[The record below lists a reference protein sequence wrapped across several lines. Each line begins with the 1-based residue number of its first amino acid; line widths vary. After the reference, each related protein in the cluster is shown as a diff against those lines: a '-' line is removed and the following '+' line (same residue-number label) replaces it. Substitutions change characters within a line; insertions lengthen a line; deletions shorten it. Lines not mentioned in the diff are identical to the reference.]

1 TAGLADRLAGHDVVV
16 VDIDDPAIDTQPG
29 TGLPAPAA
37 DNIAYIIYTSGT
49 TGTPKG
55 VAINHHNITQLLD
68 ALDADKVPAGPGQV
82 WTQCHSYAFDI
93 SVWEMWGPLLRGGR
107 LVVVPEAVTRSPAEL
122 LALLVDERVS
132 VLSQTPSAFYGL
144 VAADA
149 ADPELGRRLRLE
161 AVVFGGEALEPQ
173 RLRDWLTNHRERP
186 RLINMYGIT
195 ETTVHATFREIVEH
209 DARSAVSPIGVPL
222 SNLGL
227 FVLDNGLRSVPPGV
241 VGELYIAGAG

>member
-1 TAGLADRLAGHDVVV
+1 IGAGDVVGLLVERCAQAIIAILAVLKTGAAYLPIDPAHPQPRIDFMLTDAAPAAVLTTTALADRLTGHPTKT
-16 VDIDDPAIDTQPG
+16 IDLNDPAITTQPS
-29 TGLPAPAA
+29 TGLPTPTP
-37 DNIAYIIYTSGT
+37 DTTAYIIYTSGT
-49 TGTPKG
+49 TGNPKG

-82 WTQCHSYAFDI
+82 WTQCHSYAFDY

-149 ADPELGRRLRLE
+149 
-161 AVVFGGEALEPQ
+161 
-173 RLRDWLTNHRERP
+173 
-186 RLINMYGIT
+186 
-195 ETTVHATFREIVEH
+195 
-209 DARSAVSPIGVPL
+209 
-222 SNLGL
+222 
-227 FVLDNGLRSVPPGV
+227 
-241 VGELYIAGAG
+241 

>member
-132 VLSQTPSAFYGL
+132 VL
-144 VAADA
+144 
-149 ADPELGRRLRLE
+149 
-161 AVVFGGEALEPQ
+161 
-173 RLRDWLTNHRERP
+173 
-186 RLINMYGIT
+186 
-195 ETTVHATFREIVEH
+195 
-209 DARSAVSPIGVPL
+209 
-222 SNLGL
+222 
-227 FVLDNGLRSVPPGV
+227 
-241 VGELYIAGAG
+241 